1 VSYLFPSSTITV
13 EAALRDLA
21 QGSPKARA
29 FAAHALGD
37 VTDPTE
43 KSRAVDALIIALEDD
58 RPEVRVEAAASLGGL
73 GEPAALPMLVKRL
86 GDGIPAVRQSAA
98 IALGSIGTNA
108 SAAADAFD
116 ALAEALREGPADLRF
131 QAATSLAEVDATRAY
146 EPLVVALGDRDA
158 QVIGAAAL
166 ALGAIGDKRAVAVLA
181 PIIDHADV
189 NARFDA
195 AYALAELG
203 DATGQGILVEAVGD
217 AERAWDAVAALAT
230 LGVTAPAPSAAHA
243 VEALG
248 RALTNRKV
256 PVEATV
262 VAAGRLLAIA
272 PESTHAD
279 AARRVLLAAL
289 QIRKT
294 HVRGLA
300 IEQLAVSGGEW
311 AKAPLEK
318 VARKDSE
325 LRDAVAAALEA
336 IAKRG

>member
-43 KSRAVDALIIALEDD
+43 KARAVDALILALEDD
-58 RPEVRVEAAASLGGL
+58 RGEVRVEAAASLGTL
-73 GEPAALPMLVKRL
+73 KESAALPALVKRL

-98 IALGSIGTNA
+98 IALGTLGHP
-108 SAAADAFD
+108 DGFE
-116 ALAEALREGPADLRF
+116 ALAEAMREGPADLRF
-131 QAATSLAEVDATRAY
+131 QAATSIAEIDAVRAY
-146 EPLVVALGDRDA
+146 DPLVAALADRDA
-158 QVIGAAAL
+158 QVVGAAAL
-166 ALGAIGDKRAVAVLA
+166 ALGAIGDKRAIAVLA
-181 PIIDHADV
+181 PIVDHTDV

-203 DATGQGILVEAVGD
+203 DASGQGILVEAVGD
-217 AERAWDAVAALAT
+217 PERAWDAITALAT
-230 LGVTAPAPSAAHA
+230 LGATAPAPSAAHA

-256 PVEATV
+256 PTEATV
-262 VAAGRLLAIA
+262 LAAGRLLAIA
-272 PESTHAD
+272 PESTYAD

-300 IEQLAVSGGEW
+300 IEQLATSGGEW

-318 VARKDSE
+318 VARKDAE
-325 LRDAVAAALEA
+325 LREAVAAALEA
-336 IAKRG
+336 IAKR

>member
-1 VSYLFPSSTITV
+1 MSYLFPSSTITI

-21 QGSPKARA
+21 NGSPKARA

-43 KSRAVDALIIALEDD
+43 KARAVDALIIALEDD
-58 RPEVRVEAAASLGGL
+58 RGEVRIEAAASLGTL
-73 GEPAALPMLVKRL
+73 KETAAIPLLVKRL
-86 GDGIPAVRQSAA
+86 DDGIPAVRQSAA
-98 IALGSIGTNA
+98 IALGTIA
-108 SAAADAFD
+108 HADGFD
-116 ALAEALREGPADLRF
+116 PLAEALREGPADLRF
-131 QAATSLAEVDATRAY
+131 QAATSLAEIDPQRAY
-146 EPLVVALGDRDA
+146 APLVAALGDRDP
-158 QVIGAAAL
+158 QVVGAAAL
-166 ALGAIGDKRAVAVLA
+166 ALGAIGEKRAVGVLA
-181 PIIDHADV
+181 PIIDHGDPG
-189 NARFDA
+189 ARFDA

-203 DATGQGILVEAVGD
+203 DASGQGLLVEAVAD
-217 AERAWDAVAALAT
+217 AERAWDAVTALAT
-230 LGVTAPAPSAAHA
+230 LGATASAPSAAHA

-256 PVEATV
+256 PTEATV
-262 VAAGRLLAIA
+262 LAAGRLLAIA
-272 PESTHAD
+272 PDSTYAD

-300 IEQLAVSGGEW
+300 IEQLTTAGGEW

-325 LRDAVAAALEA
+325 LRDAIASALEA